1 MLFIYIGLIIYLVF
15 SFNVAFNILPSN
27 SPTKRC
33 YFFYNNDHRRHS
45 VNIWLIYM
53 NERESFPYS
62 KELKMTLIM
71 ICQNYSPFLSPTSLS
86 HSLDLTE
93 SLTLFSVG
101 PSFSLSQLTIY
112 VTSFRRNVTFPTLY
126 SRWDG
131 YTFQED
137 LLRRI
142 RKDWRSC

>member
-71 ICQNYSPFLSPTSLS
+71 ICQNYSPFLSPSI
-86 HSLDLTE
+86 
-93 SLTLFSVG
+93 SLTLSISLNHSLFS
-101 PSFSLSQLTIY
+101 PLDPLFSLSQLTIY